1 MLLPREV
8 DIAAVGRE
16 APLPVPRPKIAGVE
30 VMKEDRQGRAGLD
43 GAIVVTTG
51 RKMPSPARIPK
62 SAEVNKNDEGKTE
75 ARKRRASDSVLAVST
90 SHGG

>member
-1 MLLPREV
+1 MAHLRKDRVQFAL
-8 DIAAVGRE
+8 G
-16 APLPVPRPKIAGVE
+16 AGMQPQDRQG

-43 GAIVVTTG
+43 SAIVVTTG

-62 SAEVNKNDEGKTE
+62 SAEVNKNGEGKTE
-75 ARKRRASDSVLAVST
+75 ARKRSDSVLTVST

>member
-30 VMKEDRQGRAGLD
+30 VMKEERAGLD

-62 SAEVNKNDEGKTE
+62 SAEVNKNGEGKTE
-75 ARKRRASDSVLAVST
+75 ARKRRASDSVLVVST